1 MKEIKSGS
9 FVLSFTLD
17 ETYYWLRMIKEE
29 ENIGSEADK
38 NVKFKVECQAGGRK
52 VTLSKII
59 IGNSAPEYNMEG
71 EGMDREEMLQF
82 LFNWKA
88 IVAQEIVTVLQD
100 PSNIAIESTLLSFL
114 DLIDH
119 FFGNRIKDI
128 LENGDPED
136 EDDDIVTSSSDD
148 SGDDLSISK
157 MSDII
162 DGENIK

>member
-1 MKEIKSGS
+1 MIS
-9 FVLSFTLD
+9 FPKHFAVFNNFFRWFTF
-17 ETYYWLRMIKEE
+17 Y
-29 ENIGSEADK
+29 
-38 NVKFKVECQAGGRK
+38 
-52 VTLSKII
+52 
-59 IGNSAPEYNMEG
+59 
-71 EGMDREEMLQF
+71 
-82 LFNWKA
+82 
-88 IVAQEIVTVLQD
+88 
-100 PSNIAIESTLLSFL
+100 
-114 DLIDH
+114 

>member
-38 NVKFKVECQAGGRK
+38 NVKFKVECQAGG
-52 VTLSKII
+52 
-59 IGNSAPEYNMEG
+59 PEYNMEG

>member
-1 MKEIKSGS
+1 
-9 FVLSFTLD
+9 
-17 ETYYWLRMIKEE
+17 
-29 ENIGSEADK
+29 
-38 NVKFKVECQAGGRK
+38 
-52 VTLSKII
+52 
-59 IGNSAPEYNMEG
+59 MEG

-119 FFGNRIKDI
+119 FFGNRI

-136 EDDDIVTSSSDD
+136 EDDDIVTSSTQVR
-148 SGDDLSISK
+148 DDLSISK

>member
-1 MKEIKSGS
+1 
-9 FVLSFTLD
+9 
-17 ETYYWLRMIKEE
+17 
-29 ENIGSEADK
+29 
-38 NVKFKVECQAGGRK
+38 
-52 VTLSKII
+52 
-59 IGNSAPEYNMEG
+59 
-71 EGMDREEMLQF
+71 MDREEMLQF

-119 FFGNRIKDI
+119 FFGNRI

-136 EDDDIVTSSSDD
+136 EDDDIVTSSTQVR
-148 SGDDLSISK
+148 DDLSISK

>member
-1 MKEIKSGS
+1 
-9 FVLSFTLD
+9 
-17 ETYYWLRMIKEE
+17 
-29 ENIGSEADK
+29 
-38 NVKFKVECQAGGRK
+38 
-52 VTLSKII
+52 
-59 IGNSAPEYNMEG
+59 MEG

-119 FFGNRIKDI
+119 FFGNRI

-136 EDDDIVTSSSDD
+136 EDDDIVTSSTQVR
-148 SGDDLSISK
+148 DDLSISK
-157 MSDII
+157 MSIII

>member
-59 IGNSAPEYNMEG
+59 IGNSAPEYSMEG

-136 EDDDIVTSSSDD
+136 EDDDIVTSSTQVR
-148 SGDDLSISK
+148 DDLSISK
-157 MSDII
+157 MSIII